1 MSQLLSGAVKFIRHT
16 ALYALCSG
24 FTFFAWAQPA
34 DEAGFRRLAVNDPVT
49 KQPMEAVW
57 FYPGNVGGNTLSN
70 FGPYHVSARNAVKM
84 APGRYP
90 LIVISH
96 GNAGSLW
103 SHHDLATS
111 LARQGNIVITL
122 SHPGDNYKDQSGAGA
137 ASTLYGRPLQISAA
151 ITAALSNPDIRQH
164 IDADK
169 IAFIGFSSGG
179 ETGLLLAGGKIDPSR
194 YVSYCENHQAEA
206 LCLAKGHIK
215 NDSPTLAP
223 ELDPRIKAW
232 VLMAPVSAP
241 FAPESLKTLTKPTLI
256 FTGDKDE
263 ELSWRENAGEL
274 AKILPAKP
282 QLKVIPGAGHFVFL
296 APCSTELRNATPLLC
311 EDPPGIDR
319 VAVHSMIEND
329 ITRFLSGVW
338 QGRIQGRGVNSAGW

>member
-1 MSQLLSGAVKFIRHT
+1 MS
-16 ALYALCSG
+16 
-24 FTFFAWAQPA
+24 
-34 DEAGFRRLAVNDPVT
+34 
-49 KQPMEAVW
+49 
-57 FYPGNVGGNTLSN
+57 
-70 FGPYHVSARNAVKM
+70 
-84 APGRYP
+84 PGRYT
-90 LIVISH
+90 LIIVSH

-137 ASTLYGRPLQISAA
+137 ASTLYARHLQIYAA

-179 ETGLLLAGGKIDPSR
+179 ETGLVLAGGKIDPSR
-194 YVSYCENHQAEA
+194 YLSYCEIIRQKS
-206 LCLAKGHIK
+206 CVWQKGILKTTFPLSHL
-215 NDSPTLAP
+215 NWC
-223 ELDPRIKAW
+223 PRIIAW

-241 FAPESLKTLTKPTLI
+241 FAPESLKTFTKPTLI
-256 FTGDKDE
+256 FIGDKDE

-274 AKILPAKP
+274 AKFLPAKP
-282 QLKVIPGAGHFVFL
+282 QLKVIPGAGRFVFL
-296 APCSTELRNATPLLC
+296 APRSTELRNATPLLC
-311 EDPPGIDR
+311 EDPLGIDR

-329 ITRFLSGVW
+329 ITRFLSGVY
-338 QGRIQGRGVNSAGW
+338 